1 MKKMNFSDIPAHCKY
16 TAKHKATI
24 STWHSN
30 IIEWAVSHFDG
41 TDSAK
46 RKLIAAM
53 NYITSCV
60 VSGDSIPDVPIQ
72 RIMELAGTADSIEV
86 EQTCGSMYIP
96 YRDVIWDIEPVPT
109 EDEVAAKPIDAAPAV
124 PQMSAPQIPK
134 TVVPQTVSDDPQI
147 PQKTPKEDLFLRPP
161 VIPAFDKRRPWLDKV
176 VGSIH
181 YMIYTTLPE
190 IPTKQ
195 REISVTTDVTR
206 MKDTDV
212 LRLFPNCMIRTR
224 SSVMYEPTEGMEL
237 HPQLGLLLPIKGFT
251 REQLIDNIVKYP
263 HIYKL
268 KRILNGEFVSFYDY
282 IEIRGKLYKTLEV
295 WDELPESKIMPRSAE
310 FIKEYVVRRYLLERD
325 IEGIEHLYPMLGT
338 MDPFVTLFM
347 PPDDYKEYG
356 YTDAVKL
363 GRDCVKARVSY
374 IQTRNPVIRAVNGA

>member
-16 TAKHKATI
+16 VSKHKAAI

-41 TDSAK
+41 TDAEK
-46 RKLIAAM
+46 HRLIGAM

-60 VSGDSIPDVPIQ
+60 VSGDSIPDAPIE
-72 RIMELAGTADSIEV
+72 RIMELATTSDSAEIA
-86 EQTCGSMYIP
+86 QTCGSMYIQQ
-96 YRDVIWDIEPVPT
+96 RDVIWDIEPVPT
-109 EDEVAAKPIDAAPAV
+109 EDEVAAKPIDAAPVV

-134 TVVPQTVSDDPQI
+134 TVMPQTVSDDAQGQ
-147 PQKTPKEDLFLRPP
+147 QKTPKEDLFLRPP

-206 MKDTDV
+206 MKDKDV

-224 SSVMYEPTEGMEL
+224 SPVMYEPTEGMEL
-237 HPQLGLLLPIKGFT
+237 HPQLGLLLPIKDFT

-325 IEGIEHLYPMLGT
+325 IERTEHLYPMLGT

-347 PPDDYKEYG
+347 PPGDYKEYG

-363 GRDCVKARVSY
+363 GRDCVKSRVSY
-374 IQTRNPVIRAVNGA
+374 IQTRNPIIRAVNGS